1 MKKYYNV
8 LFWIALFGIIF
19 YFVIDSRDLK
29 RGIKNFKDDVITPI
43 DNKISDLVEGKTP
56 EEIIKGSILSNE
68 TEILYIEA
76 TKQYFCDPGFSVI
89 NFCKKINSN
98 ITYTKTPLS
107 KGDVCEEDFL
117 IKYTKIKIQSYGQG
131 KEKSQE
137 SCNAISE
144 DFENKIYTLNLE
156 NEEFELVLS
165 EERGREYIKNIK
177 EEIEA
182 GKISEPNSVK
192 KYLIRLAKNK
202 TTSGSDKSEAEA
214 RLIEKAKA
222 KNIKEIIEAW
232 YQSERDNVNFG
243 DQINQSLNDNDI
255 SAKLC
260 EQMIRESLEAIDK
273 YNYIFRNSYE
283 DTFSEI
289 CGVDS
294 SNIFENT
301 IRELIS

>member
-8 LFWIALFGIIF
+8 LFWIVLFGIIF
-19 YFVIDSRDLK
+19 YFVIDSRDIK
-29 RGIKNFKDDVITPI
+29 KGIKNFKDDVVTPI
-43 DNKISDLVEGKTP
+43 DNKISDLAKGETP
-56 EEIIKGSILSNE
+56 EEIIESSISSNE

-76 TKQYFCDPGFSVI
+76 TKQYFCNPEFSII
-89 NFCKKINSN
+89 NFCKKINSS
-98 ITYTKTPLS
+98 ITYPKTPLS
-107 KGDVCEEDFL
+107 KGGVCEEDFL
-117 IKYTKIKIQSYGQG
+117 ISYTKIKIQTYGQG

-144 DFENKIYTLNLE
+144 DLENKIYTLNLE

-192 KYLIRLAKNK
+192 KYLIIQAKNK
-202 TTSGSDKSEAEA
+202 TTTPSGASEAEVA
-214 RLIEKAKA
+214 LIERAKA
-222 KNIKEIIEAW
+222 KNIKKLIQVW
-232 YQSERDNVNFG
+232 YQSKKNNANF
-243 DQINQSLNDNDI
+243 DEQINKSLNDNNI

-260 EQMIRESLEAIDK
+260 EQMIQESSEAIDK
-273 YNYIFRNSYE
+273 YNYVFRNSSKE
-283 DTFSEI
+283 TSSEI
-289 CGVDS
+289 CGVNS
-294 SNIFENT
+294 SNIFKNT

>member
-1 MKKYYNV
+1 MKYFNIIFWAV
-8 LFWIALFGIIF
+8 LLGIIF
-19 YFVIDSRDLK
+19 FFAIDSRDIK
-29 RGIKNFKDDVITPI
+29 RGVKNFKDDVVTPI
-43 DNKISDLVEGKTP
+43 DNKISDLVEGITP
-56 EEIIKGSILSNE
+56 EQIIEASISSNK

-76 TKQYFCDPGFSVI
+76 TKQYFCDPGFSII

-117 IKYTKIKIQSYGQG
+117 ILYTKRKIQSYGQS

-137 SCNAISE
+137 SCTALKK
-144 DFENKIYTLNLE
+144 DLENKINTLKLE

-165 EERGREYIKNIK
+165 EEREREYIKNIK
-177 EEIEA
+177 EEIKA
-182 GKISEPNSVK
+182 GKISELNSVK
-192 KYLIRLAKNK
+192 KYFIRQAKNK
-202 TTSGSDKSEAEA
+202 TTSGSNKSEAEA